1 MKNII
6 KVLWYKKCHQGVQIE
21 YIQIKKI
28 DFYTRNITK
37 IISYKNYNL
46 DKNNINMS

>member
-1 MKNII
+1 MVQ
-6 KVLWYKKCHQGVQIE
+6 KVSSRCLDRIYLDK
-21 YIQIKKI
+21 KKI